1 MQLGSL
7 ILDPPVALAPMS
19 GINDRTFRLLC
30 RELGASLVCTG
41 LISANALHY
50 GSRETLDLL
59 RFLPEE
65 HPVCAQIFGADPE
78 LVAKAAIAAEQAG
91 ADVIDINMGCSVPKV
106 VKGRAGVSLM
116 ADPDRGEAVVSACVR
131 AVARP
136 VTVKM
141 RSGYSDRGDQA
152 VAMARRCER
161 AGAAAVTI
169 HPRWAAQQFRGS
181 ADWSLIARVK
191 EAVSIPVFG
200 NGDIHSAADVRHMR
214 EQTKCDGVM
223 VGRAALGNPWIFREI
238 GTALRGEVMP
248 PPTVEERLALAAHHV
263 SMVVADRGVKVGV
276 REMRKHIAW
285 YLKAMPMAR
294 SLRERA
300 NRATTEAELLSLLCE
315 ARGNAGETP
324 FDYAQGRPALPGNE
338 GINP

>member
-7 ILDPPVALAPMS
+7 TLNPPVALAPMS
-19 GINDRTFRLLC
+19 GINDRSFRLLC

-41 LISANALHY
+41 LISANALHF

-65 HPVCAQIFGADPE
+65 HPVCAQIFGGDPE
-78 LVAKAAIAAEQAG
+78 LMAKAALAAERAG
-91 ADVIDINMGCSVPKV
+91 AEVIDINMGCSVPKV

-116 ADPDRGEAVVSACVR
+116 ADPERGEAIVKACVR
-131 AVARP
+131 AIGRP
-136 VTVKM
+136 VTVKL
-141 RSGYSDRGDQA
+141 RAGYSDRGEQA

-169 HPRWAAQQFRGS
+169 HPRWAGQHFRGT

-191 EAVSIPVFG
+191 EAVNLPVFG
-200 NGDIHSAADVRHMR
+200 NGDIHRATEVRQMI
-214 EQTKCDGVM
+214 EQTGCDGVM

-238 GTALRGEVMP
+238 EAKWRGETIP
-248 PPTVEERLALAAHHV
+248 PPTVEERLALAARHIR
-263 SMVVADRGVKVGV
+263 MVVADRGVKVGV

-285 YLKAMPMAR
+285 YLRAMPMAR
-294 SLRERA
+294 ALREKA
-300 NRATTEAELLSLLCE
+300 NRATTEEELLQLLQE
-315 ARGNAGETP
+315 AEVAARTMMG
-324 FDYAQGRPALPGNE
+324 E
-338 GINP
+338 GIKP